1 MTERI
6 ATALVGCGKVGHTH
20 ALALSQLP
28 QSRFVAVCSRTPE
41 HAAAFGR
48 LYGTRPYVS
57 LDEMLERER
66 PGMVAICTP
75 HPTHAELVE
84 TCAAAGAHVLVE
96 KPLAPDL
103 AGCDR
108 AIEACA
114 RAGVRLGVISQR
126 RLYRPVVRMAQAID
140 EGRIGRPVLRDP
152 HGARVARRG
161 LLPLRP
167 VARTVG
173 HRGRRR
179 AGQPDAPPA
188 RPASQ
193 WIMGPIEEL
202 YGYWDNLNHPYVE
215 VEDTA
220 VAVIRFR
227 SGALGSVVLSNSQKP
242 GLYGR
247 LHVHGSTGAS
257 VGVQTEGGS
266 AFVSGVTT
274 DVEPPVNDL
283 WTIPGEEHLLPPW
296 QEEDRAVGSQ
306 SIDVMTHYHRLQ
318 IEDFLDAI
326 LHDREPMVDG
336 HEGRKVVEMITAVYR
351 CAARRSPGHVSRSL
365 PRATGPTTTAG
376 SASACSAAVARSTN
390 DEGAP
395 AQRTRPARIHRRP

>member
-28 QSRFVAVCSRTPE
+28 QSRFVAVCSRTPD

-103 AGCDR
+103 TGCDR

-126 RLYRPVVRMAQAID
+126 RLYRPVVRMARAID
-140 EGRIGRPVLRDP
+140 EGRIGKPVLAILTVLGWRDE
-152 HGARVARRG
+152 AYYRSDEW
-161 LLPLRP
+161 
-167 VARTVG
+167 
-173 HRGRRR
+173 RGRWDTEGGGVMVNQTPHQIDLLR
-179 AGQPDAPPA
+179 
-188 RPASQ
+188 

-202 YGYWDNLNHPYVE
+202 HGYWDNLNHPYVE

-220 VAVIRFR
+220 IAVVRFR
-227 SGALGSVVLSNSQKP
+227 SGALGSIVLSNSQKP

-266 AFVSGVTT
+266 AFISGVTSE
-274 DVEPPVNDL
+274 VEPPVNDL
-283 WTIPGEEHLLPPW
+283 WTIPGEEHLLPTW
-296 QEEDRAVGSQ
+296 QTQDREAAA
-306 SIDVMTHYHRLQ
+306 SIDVMTYYHRLQ
-318 IEDFLDAI
+318 IEDFLEAI

-336 HEGRKVVEMITAVYR
+336 HAGRDVVELITAVYR
-351 CAARRSPGHVSRSL
+351 
-365 PRATGPTTTAG
+365 
-376 SASACSAAVARSTN
+376 
-390 DEGAP
+390 
-395 AQRTRPARIHRRP
+395 AQRDGHPARFPLAPEGDRADYDGRLGQRLFSLRSEVDQR